1 MVPNG
6 ADVMR
11 KPCHF
16 LILAAHLAVLRLER
30 RRDPATRRINSAD
43 RGVLALAVRSSD
55 EALFPQPPSRAYAAQ
70 VARELARNRE
80 EETRSWR
87 LAVCDAQGTLRF
99 ELLFASMD
107 EAISRL
113 PPVIRFMFDD
123 AGGSTASFNEAIEQ
137 VRMTPLSYEDREGGD
152 LGAARRRTQRRGL
165 S

>member
-1 MVPNG
+1 MLRYFFNLNDG
-6 ADVMR
+6 R
-11 KPCHF
+11 KIIPD
-16 LILAAHLAVLRLER
+16 LEGTELPDDDSARAH
-30 RRDPATRRINSAD
+30 
-43 RGVLALAVRSSD
+43 
-55 EALFPQPPSRAYAAQ
+55 AAQ
-70 VARELARNRE
+70 VVRELARNRE

-123 AGGSTASFNEAIEQ
+123 AGGSTASFNKAIEQ

-165 S
+165 SQR